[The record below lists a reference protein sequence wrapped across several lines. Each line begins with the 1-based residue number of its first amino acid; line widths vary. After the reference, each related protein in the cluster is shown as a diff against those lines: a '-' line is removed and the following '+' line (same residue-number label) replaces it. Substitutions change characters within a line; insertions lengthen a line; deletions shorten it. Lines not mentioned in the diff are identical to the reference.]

1 MKERGFACASVTRK
15 AENSIKSGHPWVYNT
30 EITGVE
36 GNCENGDLVDVRSGN
51 IWEQAFLMKDRKSG
65 SGSFP
70 LILMISLTP
79 PFMNVVCAMRGS
91 TVKP

>member
-36 GNCENGDLVDVRSGN
+36 GNCENGDLVDVRSPQGKYLGTGFFN
-51 IWEQAFLMKDRKSG
+51 E
-65 SGSFP
+65 
-70 LILMISLTP
+70 T
-79 PFMNVVCAMRGS
+79 
-91 TVKP
+91 